1 MTEKLA
7 INEPFNIR
15 QSDIQDA
22 DRIRILS
29 EQLGYSSTLK
39 QIEQRLKKIQSNAT
53 HILYV
58 ATIINDY
65 VVAWG
70 HASVTDLLMLPNQ
83 VILWGLVVDEN
94 YQNQGIGQALIQS
107 IEQWAN
113 QIGCAGIMLYSN
125 IKRQETHLF
134 YEKNGYSNI
143 KQSLVFAKSLDH
155 DSFYQS
161 S

>member
-1 MTEKLA
+1 MNEKFA
-7 INEPFNIR
+7 INQSFSIR
-15 QSDIQDA
+15 QSRIQDA

-29 EQLGYSSTLK
+29 EQLGYNSTLK
-39 QIEQRLKKIQSNAT
+39 QIEQRLKKIQSNAA

-58 ATIINDY
+58 TTVINDY

-83 VILWGLVVDEN
+83 VILWGLVVDEH
-94 YQNQGIGQALIQS
+94 YRNQGIGQALIQS

-113 QIGCAGIMLYSN
+113 QLDCAGIMLYSN

-134 YEKNGYSNI
+134 YKKNGYTNI
-143 KQSLVFAKSLDH
+143 KQSLVFAKNLDH
-155 DSFYQS
+155 DRF
-161 S
+161 

>member
-1 MTEKLA
+1 MNEKFA
-7 INEPFNIR
+7 VNQPFSIR
-15 QSDIQDA
+15 QSHLQDA

-29 EQLGYSSTLK
+29 EQLGYNSTLK
-39 QIEQRLKKIQSNAT
+39 QIEQRLKKIQTNAA

-58 ATIINDY
+58 ATVINDY

-94 YQNQGIGQALIQS
+94 HRNQGIGKALIQS

-113 QIGCAGIMLYSN
+113 QLGCAGIMLYSN
-125 IKRQETHLF
+125 IKRLETHLF
-134 YEKNGYSNI
+134 YEKNGYTNI
-143 KQSLVFAKSLDH
+143 KQSLVFTKQ
-155 DSFYQS
+155 FT
-161 S
+161 

>member
-1 MTEKLA
+1 MNEKFP
-7 INEPFNIR
+7 INEPFDIR
-15 QSDIQDA
+15 QSHIQDA

-39 QIEQRLKKIQSNAT
+39 QIEQRLKKIQSNAA

-58 ATIINDY
+58 ATVINDY

-94 YQNQGIGQALIQS
+94 YRNQGIGQALIQS

-113 QIGCAGIMLYSN
+113 QLGCAGIMLYSN

-134 YEKNGYSNI
+134 YEKNGYTNI
-143 KQSLVFAKSLDH
+143 KQSLVFVKNLDH
-155 DSFYQS
+155 DRL
-161 S
+161 